1 MKLGIGIPGA
11 MQREAEGEA
20 AQAGTSAL
28 RGIGLMCIALVL
40 FSALDATA
48 KYIATRSGLPV
59 SQVTWLRFMS
69 QFVLVVLT
77 FGILAVPRLLYSR
90 KWQHQVLRSF
100 LMLGSTMFN
109 FMALQTL
116 RLDQTLTIGF
126 LAPFIVAL
134 LAGPFLGEWIRWRR
148 LIAIIVGFC
157 GILVVIRPGYAA
169 LEIGMIFAGISMLC
183 YAIFMLLTR
192 YLSRF
197 DPPEVTIFYSMLAG
211 VLVMAPFAIAEWV
224 SPADA
229 FTWALLLS
237 TGLWGGL
244 GHYIFI
250 LAYRHAPASTLAPF
264 IYFGLIT
271 HTALGYVIFGQL
283 PDTWTIAGALI
294 VIASGVYLVHREHVT
309 AIERRKQMQSSS

>member
-1 MKLGIGIPGA
+1 
-11 MQREAEGEA
+11 MQREATDEA
-20 AQAGTSAL
+20 AQAGVSVL
-28 RGIGLMCIALVL
+28 KGIGLMCVALVL

-59 SQVTWLRFMS
+59 SQVTWLRFVS

-77 FGILAVPRLLYSR
+77 FGVLAVPRLLYSR

-109 FMALQTL
+109 FMAIKTL

-134 LAGPFLGEWIRWRR
+134 LAGPFLGEWIGWRR
-148 LIAIIVGFC
+148 LVAIMVGFC
-157 GILVVIRPGYAA
+157 GILVVVRPGYTAFDPA
-169 LEIGMIFAGISMLC
+169 MLVSGLAMLC

-211 VLVMAPFAIAEWV
+211 GLVMAPFAIAEWIW
-224 SPADA
+224 PADA
-229 FTWALLLS
+229 FTWMLLLS
-237 TGLWGGL
+237 MGLWGGL

-250 LAYRHAPASTLAPF
+250 LAYRHAPASTLSPF

-271 HTALGYVIFGQL
+271 HTALGYLVFDQL
-283 PDTWTIAGALI
+283 PDAWTISGAMI
-294 VIASGVYLVHREHVT
+294 VIASGVYLVHREHVI
-309 AIERRKQMQSSS
+309 AVQRRKAGT

>member
-1 MKLGIGIPGA
+1 
-11 MQREAEGEA
+11 MQREAANET
-20 AQAGTSAL
+20 AQAGVNTL
-28 RGIGLMCIALVL
+28 RGIGLMCVALVL
-40 FSALDATA
+40 FSALDTTA

-77 FGILAVPRLLYSR
+77 FGVLAVPRLLYSR

-100 LMLGSTMFN
+100 LMLGSTLFN
-109 FMALQTL
+109 FFALKTL
-116 RLDQTLTIGF
+116 RLDQTLTISF

-134 LAGPFLGEWIRWRR
+134 LAGPFLGEWIGWRR
-148 LIAIIVGFC
+148 LVAIMVGFC
-157 GILVVIRPGYAA
+157 GILVVIRPGYATFEFGMLYA
-169 LEIGMIFAGISMLC
+169 AIGTLS

-192 YLSRF
+192 YLARF

-211 VLVMAPFAIAEWV
+211 GLVMAPFAIVEWIW
-224 SPADA
+224 PADA
-229 FTWALLLS
+229 FTWAILIS

-244 GHYIFI
+244 GHYVFI

-271 HTALGYVIFGQL
+271 HTTLGYLVFDQL
-283 PDTWTIAGALI
+283 PDAWTISGALI
-294 VIASGVYLVHREHVT
+294 VIASGVYLVHREHVI
-309 AIERRKQMQSSS
+309 AMARRKIGT

>member
-1 MKLGIGIPGA
+1 
-11 MQREAEGEA
+11 MQRETDKET
-20 AQAGTSAL
+20 AQGSTNTL
-28 RGIGLMCIALVL
+28 RGIGLMCVALAL
-40 FSALDATA
+40 FSCLDTTA

-59 SQVTWLRFMS
+59 SQVTWLRFTS
-69 QFVLVVLT
+69 QLALTVLV
-77 FGILAVPRLLYSR
+77 FGILAVPRMLYTR
-90 KWQHQVLRSF
+90 RLAHQTFRS
-100 LMLGSTMFN
+100 LMMLGSTIFN
-109 FMALQTL
+109 FIALKTL
-116 RLDQTLTIGF
+116 RLDQTLTISF

-148 LIAIIVGFC
+148 LVAIIVGFC
-157 GILVVIRPGYAA
+157 GILVVVRPGYMPFEFGMFYAA
-169 LEIGMIFAGISMLC
+169 LGTTC

-211 VLVMAPFAIAEWV
+211 VFMMAPFALSEWV
-224 SPADA
+224 HPRDA

-237 TGLWGGL
+237 TGMWGGL

-271 HTALGYVIFGQL
+271 HTTLGYLVFDQL
-283 PDTWTIAGALI
+283 PDAWTITGALI
-294 VIASGVYLVHREHVT
+294 VVGSGLYLVHREHVT
-309 AIERRKQMQSSS
+309 ALERRAAAAAAKSNS

>member
-1 MKLGIGIPGA
+1 
-11 MQREAEGEA
+11 MQREAAGET
-20 AQAGTSAL
+20 AQAGVSIL
-28 RGIGLMCIALVL
+28 KGIGLMCLALVL
-40 FSALDATA
+40 FSALDTTA
-48 KYIATRSGLPV
+48 KYIATQSALPV

-69 QFVLVVLT
+69 QFILVVMT
-77 FGILAVPRLLYSR
+77 FGVLAVPRLFYSR

-100 LMLGSTMFN
+100 LMLGSTIFN
-109 FMALQTL
+109 FMALKTL

-148 LIAIIVGFC
+148 MVAILVGFS
-157 GILVVIRPGYAA
+157 GILVVIRPGYTAFEPA
-169 LEIGMIFAGISMLC
+169 MLLSGISMLC
-183 YAIFMLLTR
+183 YAVFMLLTR

-211 VLVMAPFAIAEWV
+211 GIVLAPFAIAEWIW
-224 SPADA
+224 PADA

-244 GHYIFI
+244 GHYVFI

-271 HTALGYVIFGQL
+271 HTALGYLVFGQV
-283 PDTWTIAGALI
+283 PDVWTISGAMI
-294 VIASGVYLVHREHVT
+294 VIASGVYLVHRERVT
-309 AIERRKQMQSSS
+309 AMERRKAEQ

>member
-1 MKLGIGIPGA
+1 
-11 MQREAEGEA
+11 MQREAAGDA

-28 RGIGLMCIALVL
+28 RGIGLMCVALVL
-40 FSALDATA
+40 FSALDGTA

-77 FGILAVPRLLYSR
+77 FGVLAVPRLLYSR
-90 KWQHQVLRSF
+90 KWMHQVFRSF

-109 FMALQTL
+109 FLALKTL

-126 LAPFIVAL
+126 LAPFVVAL

-157 GILVVIRPGYAA
+157 GILVVVRPGYVALEVGMLFAA
-169 LEIGMIFAGISMLC
+169 LGTLC

-192 YLSRF
+192 YLTRF

-211 VLVMAPFAIAEWV
+211 VFVMAPFAIAEWIW
-224 SPADA
+224 PADA
-229 FTWALLLS
+229 FTWALLIS

-250 LAYRHAPASTLAPF
+250 LAYRHAPAPTLAPF

-271 HTALGYVIFGQL
+271 HTTIGYLVFDQL
-283 PDTWTIAGALI
+283 PDAWTIAGALI

-309 AIERRKQMQSSS
+309 AVERRKAEQEGTSS

>member
-1 MKLGIGIPGA
+1 
-11 MQREAEGEA
+11 MQRNAGGETAE
-20 AQAGTSAL
+20 AGTNVL
-28 RGIGLMCIALVL
+28 RGIGLMCVALVL

-77 FGILAVPRLLYSR
+77 FGVLAVPRLLYSR
-90 KWQHQVLRSF
+90 KWMHQTVRSF

-109 FMALQTL
+109 FLALKTL

-148 LIAIIVGFC
+148 MLAIIVGFC
-157 GILVVIRPGYAA
+157 GILVVVRPGYATF
-169 LEIGMIFAGISMLC
+169 EIGMIFAALGTLC
-183 YAIFMLLTR
+183 YAVFMLLTR
-192 YLSRF
+192 YLTRF

-211 VLVMAPFAIAEWV
+211 VFVMAPFAIAEWIW
-224 SPADA
+224 PADA

-271 HTALGYVIFGQL
+271 HTALGYLIFGQL
-283 PDTWTIAGALI
+283 PDGWTIAGAMI

-309 AIERRKQMQSSS
+309 AMERRKAEEEAAKS

>member
-1 MKLGIGIPGA
+1 
-11 MQREAEGEA
+11 MQRKAAAETA
-20 AQAGTSAL
+20 PAGTSIL
-28 RGIGLMCIALVL
+28 RGIGLMCLALVL

-48 KYIATRSGLPV
+48 KYIATRTGLPV

-69 QFVLVVLT
+69 QCILVVLT
-77 FGILAVPRLLYSR
+77 FGILAVPRMLHSR

-100 LMLGSTMFN
+100 LMLGSTIFN
-109 FMALQTL
+109 FMALKTL

-148 LIAIIVGFC
+148 FLAIVVGFC
-157 GILVVIRPGYAA
+157 GILVVVRPGYATF
-169 LEIGMIFAGISMLC
+169 EFGMIFAGISMLC

-211 VLVMAPFAIAEWV
+211 VFVLAPFAIAEWV
-224 SPADA
+224 WPANT
-229 FTWALLLS
+229 FTWVLLIS

-271 HTALGYVIFGQL
+271 HTTLGFLVFGQL

-309 AIERRKQMQSSS
+309 AMERRRAGT

>member
-1 MKLGIGIPGA
+1 
-11 MQREAEGEA
+11 MQREARGEA
-20 AQAGTSAL
+20 TQAGPNTL
-28 RGIGLMCIALVL
+28 KGIGLMCLALVL
-40 FSALDATA
+40 FSALDTTA

-69 QFVLVVLT
+69 QFALVVMT
-77 FGILAVPRLLYSR
+77 FGVLAVPRLLHSR
-90 KWQHQVLRSF
+90 KWQHQVFRSF
-100 LMLGSTMFN
+100 LMLGSTAFN
-109 FMALQTL
+109 FMALKTL

-134 LAGPFLGEWIRWRR
+134 LAGPFLGEWIGWRR
-148 LIAIIVGFC
+148 MVAIAVGFC
-157 GILVVIRPGYAA
+157 GILVVVRPGYTAI
-169 LEIGMIFAGISMLC
+169 EIGMLYASISMLC

-211 VLVMAPFAIAEWV
+211 VFVMAPFALVEWIW
-224 SPADA
+224 PQDA
-229 FTWALLLS
+229 FTWVMLLS

-271 HTALGYVIFGQL
+271 HTTLGYLVFDQL
-283 PDTWTIAGALI
+283 PDIWTMSGALI
-294 VIASGVYLVHREHVT
+294 VIASGVYLVHREHVI
-309 AIERRKQMQSSS
+309 AVQRRKANG

>member
-1 MKLGIGIPGA
+1 
-11 MQREAEGEA
+11 MQREAAAEQ
-20 AQAGTSAL
+20 AQAGTSTL
-28 RGIGLMCIALVL
+28 RGIGLMCVALVL
-40 FSALDATA
+40 FSALDTTA

-69 QFVLVVLT
+69 QFVLVVMT
-77 FGILAVPRLLYSR
+77 FGILSVPRLLYSR
-90 KWQHQVLRSF
+90 KWMHQTLRSF

-109 FMALQTL
+109 FMALKTL
-116 RLDQTLTIGF
+116 RLDQALTIGF

-148 LIAIIVGFC
+148 MLAIIVGFC
-157 GILVVIRPGYAA
+157 GILVVIRPGYATF
-169 LEIGMIFAGISMLC
+169 EFGMVFAGISMTC
-183 YAIFMLLTR
+183 YAIFILLTR
-192 YLSRF
+192 YLTRF

-211 VLVMAPFAIAEWV
+211 VFVMAPFAIAEWIW
-224 SPADA
+224 PADA
-229 FTWALLLS
+229 FTWAMLIS

-271 HTALGYVIFGQL
+271 HTTLGYLVFGQL
-283 PDTWTIAGALI
+283 PDTWTISGAMI

-309 AIERRKQMQSSS
+309 AVERRKAERDAANS

>member
-1 MKLGIGIPGA
+1 
-11 MQREAEGEA
+11 MQREPASEA

-28 RGIGLMCIALVL
+28 RGIGLMCVALVL

-59 SQVTWLRFMS
+59 SQVTWLRFVS
-69 QFVLVVLT
+69 QCVLVVLT
-77 FGILAVPRLLYSR
+77 FGVLALPHLLYSR
-90 KWQHQVLRSF
+90 KWMHQAVRSF

-109 FMALQTL
+109 FMALKTL

-126 LAPFIVAL
+126 LAPFVVAL

-148 LIAIIVGFC
+148 LLAIIVGFC
-157 GILVVIRPGYAA
+157 GILVVVRPGYATF
-169 LEIGMIFAGISMLC
+169 ETGMIFAALGTLC
-183 YAIFMLLTR
+183 YAVFMLLTR
-192 YLSRF
+192 YLTRF

-211 VLVMAPFAIAEWV
+211 VFVMAPFAIAEWV
-224 SPADA
+224 WPRDA

-250 LAYRHAPASTLAPF
+250 LAYRHAPATTLAPF

-271 HTALGYVIFGQL
+271 HTGLGYLIFGQL
-283 PDTWTIAGALI
+283 PDGWTIAGALI
-294 VIASGVYLVHREHVT
+294 VIASGIYLVHREHVT
-309 AIERRKQMQSSS
+309 AMERRKAEEAAKSASS

>member
-1 MKLGIGIPGA
+1 
-11 MQREAEGEA
+11 MQREAAGET
-20 AQAGTSAL
+20 AQAGGNTL
-28 RGIGLMCIALVL
+28 RGIGLMCLALVL
-40 FSALDATA
+40 FSALDTTA

-69 QFVLVVLT
+69 QFALVVMT
-77 FGILAVPRLLYSR
+77 FGVLAVPRLLYSQR
-90 KWQHQVLRSF
+90 WRHQVFRSF
-100 LMLGSTMFN
+100 LMLGSTVFN
-109 FMALQTL
+109 FLALKTL

-134 LAGPFLGEWIRWRR
+134 LAGPFLGEWIGWRR
-148 LIAIIVGFC
+148 MVAIAVGFC
-157 GILVVIRPGYAA
+157 GILVVVRPGYAA
-169 LEIGMIFAGISMLC
+169 FDFGMIYAGISMLC

-192 YLSRF
+192 YLTRF

-211 VLVMAPFAIAEWV
+211 VLVMAPFALAEWIW
-224 SPADA
+224 PRDA
-229 FTWALLLS
+229 FTWAMLIS

-271 HTALGYVIFGQL
+271 HTALGYLVFDQF
-283 PDTWTIAGALI
+283 PDVWTISGALI
-294 VIASGVYLVHREHVT
+294 VVASGVYLVHREHVT
-309 AIERRKQMQSSS
+309 AVARRKASARE

>member
-1 MKLGIGIPGA
+1 
-11 MQREAEGEA
+11 
-20 AQAGTSAL
+20 
-28 RGIGLMCIALVL
+28 
-40 FSALDATA
+40 
-48 KYIATRSGLPV
+48 
-59 SQVTWLRFMS
+59 
-69 QFVLVVLT
+69 
-77 FGILAVPRLLYSR
+77 
-90 KWQHQVLRSF
+90 
-100 LMLGSTMFN
+100 MLGSTMFN
-109 FMALQTL
+109 FMALKTL

-148 LIAIIVGFC
+148 MLAIIVGFC

-169 LEIGMIFAGISMLC
+169 FEVGMIFAGISMAC

-211 VLVMAPFAIAEWV
+211 VFVMAPFAIAEWIW
-224 SPADA
+224 PADA
-229 FTWALLLS
+229 FTWAMLIS

-244 GHYIFI
+244 GHYVFI

-271 HTALGYVIFGQL
+271 HTTLGYLVFGQL
-283 PDTWTIAGALI
+283 PDVWTVSGAMI

-309 AIERRKQMQSSS
+309 AMERRKAERDALTLSELRHSSPSPRHFNGEKVGMRGGSIARTFAYAAAPHPNPLPARGERGFASAPWSLRPRPQIGARGSPGASPPSVPGRTSC

>member
-1 MKLGIGIPGA
+1 
-11 MQREAEGEA
+11 MQREGASEA
-20 AQAGTSAL
+20 VQAGTSVL
-28 RGIGLMCIALVL
+28 RGIGLMCAALVL

-59 SQVTWLRFMS
+59 SQVTWLRFVS
-69 QFVLVVLT
+69 QCVLVVLT
-77 FGILAVPRLLYSR
+77 FGVLALPHLLYSR
-90 KWQHQVLRSF
+90 KWTHQAVRSF

-109 FMALQTL
+109 FMALKTL

-126 LAPFIVAL
+126 LAPFVVAL

-148 LIAIIVGFC
+148 LLAIIVGFC
-157 GILVVIRPGYAA
+157 GILVVVRPGYANFETGMLFAA
-169 LEIGMIFAGISMLC
+169 LGTLC
-183 YAIFMLLTR
+183 YAVFMLLTR

-211 VLVMAPFAIAEWV
+211 VFVMAPFAIAEWV
-224 SPADA
+224 WPRDA

-250 LAYRHAPASTLAPF
+250 LAYRHAPATTLAPF

-271 HTALGYVIFGQL
+271 HTALGYLVFDQL
-283 PDTWTIAGALI
+283 PDEWTIAGAMI
-294 VIASGVYLVHREHVT
+294 VIASGIYLVHRERVT
-309 AIERRKQMQSSS
+309 AMERRKTEEAAKSTSS

>member
-1 MKLGIGIPGA
+1 
-11 MQREAEGEA
+11 MQREAAGEA
-20 AQAGTSAL
+20 AQTGTSAL
-28 RGIGLMCIALVL
+28 RGIGLMCVALVL
-40 FSALDATA
+40 FSGLDATA

-90 KWQHQVLRSF
+90 KWMHQAFRSF
-100 LMLGSTMFN
+100 LMLGSTTFN
-109 FMALQTL
+109 FMALKTL

-157 GILVVIRPGYAA
+157 GILVVVRPGYSAF
-169 LEIGMIFAGISMLC
+169 EVGMIFASLGTLC

-192 YLSRF
+192 YLTRF

-211 VLVMAPFAIAEWV
+211 VFVMAPFAIAEWIW
-224 SPADA
+224 PKDA

-250 LAYRHAPASTLAPF
+250 LAYRHAPAPTLAPF

-271 HTALGYVIFGQL
+271 HTALGYLVFDQL
-283 PDTWTIAGALI
+283 PDAWTISGALI

-309 AIERRKQMQSSS
+309 ASERRKAEQAG

>member
-1 MKLGIGIPGA
+1 
-11 MQREAEGEA
+11 MQREAASEA
-20 AQAGTSAL
+20 AQAGVSTL
-28 RGIGLMCIALVL
+28 KGIGLMCVALVL

-48 KYIATRSGLPV
+48 KYIATRTGLPV

-69 QFVLVVLT
+69 QFMLVVLT

-90 KWQHQVLRSF
+90 KWQHQVVRSF

-109 FMALQTL
+109 FIALKTL

-148 LIAIIVGFC
+148 LVAIFVGFC
-157 GILVVIRPGYAA
+157 GILVVVRPGYAS
-169 LEIGMIFAGISMLC
+169 LEVGMIFAGMGTLC

-192 YLSRF
+192 HLARF

-211 VLVMAPFAIAEWV
+211 VFVLAPFAIAEWIW
-224 SPADA
+224 PDNA
-229 FTWALLLS
+229 FTWALLIS

-271 HTALGYVIFGQL
+271 HTALGYVVFGQL
-283 PDTWTIAGALI
+283 PDAWTIAGALI
-294 VIASGVYLVHREHVT
+294 VISSGVYLVHREHVT
-309 AIERRKQMQSSS
+309 AMERRKAET

>member
-1 MKLGIGIPGA
+1 
-11 MQREAEGEA
+11 MQREAAGEA

-28 RGIGLMCIALVL
+28 RGIGLMCVALVL
-40 FSALDATA
+40 FSALDGTA
-48 KYIATRSGLPV
+48 KYIATRSELPV

-77 FGILAVPRLLYSR
+77 FGVLAVPRLLYSR
-90 KWQHQVLRSF
+90 KWMHQVFRSF

-109 FMALQTL
+109 FIALKTL

-126 LAPFIVAL
+126 LAPFVVAL

-148 LIAIIVGFC
+148 FIAIMVGFS
-157 GILVVIRPGYAA
+157 GILVVVRPGYVTF
-169 LEIGMIFAGISMLC
+169 EVGMIFAALGTLC

-192 YLSRF
+192 YLTRF

-211 VLVMAPFAIAEWV
+211 VFVMAPFAIAEWIW
-224 SPADA
+224 PADA

-237 TGLWGGL
+237 MGLWGGL

-250 LAYRHAPASTLAPF
+250 LAYRHAPAPTLAPF

-271 HTALGYVIFGQL
+271 HTAVGYFVFGQL
-283 PDTWTIAGALI
+283 PDAWTIAGALI
-294 VIASGVYLVHREHVT
+294 VIGSGVYLVHREHVT
-309 AIERRKQMQSSS
+309 AVERRKVEQEGASS

>member
-1 MKLGIGIPGA
+1 
-11 MQREAEGEA
+11 MQREAA
-20 AQAGTSAL
+20 ADQTQAGISAL
-28 RGIGLMCIALVL
+28 RGIGLMCVALVL
-40 FSALDATA
+40 FSALDTTA

-69 QFVLVVLT
+69 QFVLVVMT
-77 FGILAVPRLLYSR
+77 FGVLAVPRLLYSR
-90 KWQHQVLRSF
+90 KWIHQVFRSF

-109 FMALQTL
+109 FMALKTL
-116 RLDQTLTIGF
+116 RLDQTLTISF
-126 LAPFIVAL
+126 LAPFVVAL

-148 LIAIIVGFC
+148 MLAIIVGFC
-157 GILVVIRPGYAA
+157 GILVVIRPGYGTF
-169 LEIGMIFAGISMLC
+169 EVGMIFAGIGTAC

-211 VLVMAPFAIAEWV
+211 VFVMAPFAIVEWV
-224 SPADA
+224 WPADA
-229 FTWALLLS
+229 FTWAMLFS

-244 GHYIFI
+244 GHYVFI

-271 HTALGYVIFGQL
+271 HTTLGYLVFGQL
-283 PDTWTIAGALI
+283 PDVWTVSGALI
-294 VIASGVYLVHREHVT
+294 VIASGVYLVHREHAT
-309 AIERRKQMQSSS
+309 TMERRKAERAAISS

>member
-1 MKLGIGIPGA
+1 
-11 MQREAEGEA
+11 MQREAA
-20 AQAGTSAL
+20 PDTAHAGASTIKA
-28 RGIGLMCIALVL
+28 IGLMCLALVL
-40 FSALDATA
+40 FSALDTTA
-48 KYIATRSGLPV
+48 KYIATRSHLPV
-59 SQVTWLRFMS
+59 TQVTWLRFMS
-69 QFVLVVLT
+69 QFALVVMV
-77 FGILAVPRLLYSR
+77 FGVLAVPRLLHTR
-90 KWQHQVLRSF
+90 KLSQQVLRSF

-109 FMALQTL
+109 FIALKTL

-134 LAGPFLGEWIRWRR
+134 LAGPFLGEWIGWRR
-148 LIAIIVGFC
+148 LVAILVGFC
-157 GILVVIRPGYAA
+157 GILVVVRPGYATF
-169 LEIGMIFAGISMLC
+169 EFGMIFAGLGTLC

-192 YLSRF
+192 YLARF

-211 VLVMAPFAIAEWV
+211 GIVLAPFAIAEWV
-224 SPADA
+224 WPADA

-271 HTALGYVIFGQL
+271 HTSLGYLVFGQV
-283 PDTWTIAGALI
+283 PDVWTISGAMI
-294 VIASGVYLVHREHVT
+294 VIASGIYLVHREHVT
-309 AIERRKQMQSSS
+309 SVQRRKASP

>member
-1 MKLGIGIPGA
+1 
-11 MQREAEGEA
+11 MQREGASEA
-20 AQAGTSAL
+20 AQAGTSVL
-28 RGIGLMCIALVL
+28 RGIGLMCVALVL

-59 SQVTWLRFMS
+59 SQVTWLRFVS
-69 QFVLVVLT
+69 QCALVVLT
-77 FGILAVPRLLYSR
+77 FGVLALPHLLYSR
-90 KWQHQVLRSF
+90 KWTHQVARSF

-109 FMALQTL
+109 FMALKTL

-126 LAPFIVAL
+126 LAPFVVAL

-148 LIAIIVGFC
+148 LLAIIVGFC
-157 GILVVIRPGYAA
+157 GILVVVRPGYANFETGMLFAA
-169 LEIGMIFAGISMLC
+169 LGTLC
-183 YAIFMLLTR
+183 YAVFMLLTR

-211 VLVMAPFAIAEWV
+211 VFVMAPFAIAEWV
-224 SPADA
+224 WPRDA

-250 LAYRHAPASTLAPF
+250 LAYRHAPATTLAPF

-271 HTALGYVIFGQL
+271 HTALGYLVFDQL
-283 PDTWTIAGALI
+283 PDEWTIAGAMI
-294 VIASGVYLVHREHVT
+294 VIASGIYLVHRERVT
-309 AIERRKQMQSSS
+309 AMERRKTEEAAKSTSS

>member
-1 MKLGIGIPGA
+1 
-11 MQREAEGEA
+11 MQREGASEA
-20 AQAGTSAL
+20 AQAGTSVL
-28 RGIGLMCIALVL
+28 RGIGLMCVALVL

-48 KYIATRSGLPV
+48 KYIATRSGLPF
-59 SQVTWLRFMS
+59 SQVTWLRFVS
-69 QFVLVVLT
+69 QCALVVLT
-77 FGILAVPRLLYSR
+77 FGVLALPHLLYSR
-90 KWQHQVLRSF
+90 KWTHQVARSF

-109 FMALQTL
+109 FMALKTL

-126 LAPFIVAL
+126 LAPFVVAL

-148 LIAIIVGFC
+148 LLAIIVGFC
-157 GILVVIRPGYAA
+157 GILVVVRPGYANFETGMLFAA
-169 LEIGMIFAGISMLC
+169 LGTLC
-183 YAIFMLLTR
+183 YAVFMLLTR

-211 VLVMAPFAIAEWV
+211 VFVMAPFAIAEWV
-224 SPADA
+224 WPRDA

-250 LAYRHAPASTLAPF
+250 LAYRHAPATTLAPF

-271 HTALGYVIFGQL
+271 HTALGYLVFDQL
-283 PDTWTIAGALI
+283 PDEWTIAGAMI
-294 VIASGVYLVHREHVT
+294 VIASGIYLVHREHVT
-309 AIERRKQMQSSS
+309 AMERRKTEEAAKSTSS